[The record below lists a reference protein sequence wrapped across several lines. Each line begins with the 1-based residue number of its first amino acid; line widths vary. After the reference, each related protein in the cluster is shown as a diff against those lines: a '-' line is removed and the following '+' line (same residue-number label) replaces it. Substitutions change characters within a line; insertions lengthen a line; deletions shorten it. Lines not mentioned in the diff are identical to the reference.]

1 MLVDSEFKLNFSL
14 IDEIEPVGNVAFAKN
29 GLVRGKL
36 RFHCIEGEGGQMVG
50 VQSIEKGVGSDS
62 GLEAHRARM
71 IAVGLVSTSVDALGI
86 EPRNERIDVG
96 TIPCQISR
104 AR

>member
-62 GLEAHRARM
+62 GLEG
-71 IAVGLVSTSVDALGI
+71 VKPGLRFRHKDSGFGFHTNSVEFMLANFCLR
-86 EPRNERIDVG
+86 P
-96 TIPCQISR
+96 
-104 AR
+104 